1 MFLISKVG
9 YKAKSLLPYL
19 RKFKN
24 CQLEHFFIL
33 IDYWRDLDGLEY
45 LPLLYRL
52 FHLTVCITSGWLF
65 KGHLYLGLM
74 VLMLVAF
81 IGL

>member
-33 IDYWRDLDGLEY
+33 IDCLEY